1 MELLAEIFIV
11 AGVMLPGALLALS
24 SGLHGH
30 ILNAV
35 IKAVPS
41 FPTPPLPTK
50 PGQLQFFGTNLERP
64 VRR

>member
-11 AGVMLPGALLALS
+11 VGVMLPGALLALS

-35 IKAVPS
+35 IKAGISVGLGLVAAGILMLRRQRRGVP
-41 FPTPPLPTK
+41 PPAP
-50 PGQLQFFGTNLERP
+50 
-64 VRR
+64 